1 MSYFIFDS
9 KFYFRMIL
17 PPGETDKHLFE
28 LEAACKKLEAQM
40 KAKEVQAVATGDA
53 YLDDKYERR
62 RDILRKI
69 YRACDKNLDRFDY

>member
-1 MSYFIFDS
+1 
-9 KFYFRMIL
+9 
-17 PPGETDKHLFE
+17 
-28 LEAACKKLEAQM
+28 M